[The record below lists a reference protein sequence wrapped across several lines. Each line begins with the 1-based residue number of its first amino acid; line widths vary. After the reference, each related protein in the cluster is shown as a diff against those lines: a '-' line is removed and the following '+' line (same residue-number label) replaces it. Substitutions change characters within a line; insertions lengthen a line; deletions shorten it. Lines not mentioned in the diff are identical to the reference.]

1 MGAGAASPTA
11 KAPRCHACDVRRAVG
26 DMAMTDGPVDIVNG
40 QDGAAAGGC
49 HWAPALWEVAAS
61 EPDMAEVDAGWA

>member
-1 MGAGAASPTA
+1 
-11 KAPRCHACDVRRAVG
+11 
-26 DMAMTDGPVDIVNG
+26 MAMTDGPVDIVNG